1 MRVAKLQ
8 LYLFLLVLPVQF
20 CFTAAHPF
28 YMSVCDL
35 VYKSETQSLQIAVRI
50 FTNDLETALKKA
62 EGKAVDLYHP
72 ADSLSLEKQLNRYVQ
87 ACLKIKIN
95 GQEQPMSYLGHERE
109 AESCWLYFAIADCPK
124 PLQLDLKNSLLYN
137 SFRQQA
143 NIIQAEVDGIKK
155 SLRLSFPEVNAS
167 FLF

>member
-8 LYLFLLVLPVQF
+8 LYFFLVVLPVQF
-20 CFTAAHPF
+20 CFTVAHPF
-28 YMSVCDL
+28 YLSVCEL
-35 VYKSETQSLQIAVRI
+35 VYKSESQSLQIAVRI

-62 EGKAVDLYHP
+62 EGGAVDLYHP
-72 ADSLSLEKQLNRYVQ
+72 ADSLHLEKQLNRYVQ

-95 GQEQPMSYLGHERE
+95 DQEQPMSYLGHERE
-109 AESCWLYFAIADCPK
+109 GESCWLYFAVTDCPK
-124 PLQLDLKNSLLYN
+124 PGQLEVSNSLLYN

-143 NIIQAEVDGIKK
+143 NIVQAEVDGVKK
-155 SLRLSFPEVNAS
+155 SLRLGFPEVKAS